1 VGIGGGAS
9 RQGRQLGP
17 AEALSAYRAQIEGSG
32 KMTIQ
37 ELIHQ
42 VVAEEYF
49 ILNFVKALAL
59 ALSSQCGF
67 IAGDTGPIVSE
78 NAWWQ
83 RSALVS

>member
-1 VGIGGGAS
+1 
-9 RQGRQLGP
+9 LGP

-37 ELIHQ
+37 EIMHQ
-42 VVAEEYF
+42 AVVGEYF
-49 ILNFVKALAL
+49 ILNFVGVLAL

-83 RSALVS
+83 CSALVS